1 MVPSFAYARYTS
13 LARAEAALE
22 DMFASG
28 DVTEYEFVSITKIGG
43 CWNIMLR
50 LN

>member
-1 MVPSFAYARYTS
+1 MTASFAYARYSTR
-13 LARAEAALE
+13 AAAEAALE
-22 DMFASG
+22 EMFATG

-50 LN
+50 LS